1 MEFCHLK
8 NPTSISPKM
17 FTQVDRTVVAI
28 YWADGDIRQ
37 SGTISYRMV
46 ESIEDQVY
54 IQELLTSA
62 FDFRKFDP
70 NLIFVVTYADIP
82 QTRPTPNNLS
92 VSSMKSI

>member
-1 MEFCHLK
+1 
-8 NPTSISPKM
+8 M
-17 FTQVDRTVVAI
+17 FTQVNRTVVAI
-28 YWADGDIRQ
+28 YWADGNIQQ

-62 FDFRKFDP
+62 FDLRKFDP

-82 QTRPTPNNLS
+82 QTHSTPNNLS